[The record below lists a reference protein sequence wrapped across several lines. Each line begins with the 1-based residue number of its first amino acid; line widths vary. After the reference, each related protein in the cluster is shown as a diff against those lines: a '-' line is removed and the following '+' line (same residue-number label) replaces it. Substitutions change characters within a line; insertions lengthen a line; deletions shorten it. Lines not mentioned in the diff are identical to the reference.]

1 MALVDIN
8 QRQEYFD
15 YMNKLLDA
23 EYLPDNSIVFAS
35 LDNDGNILGGVLFS
49 QFTRNNCEVTC
60 ASTSARFLNRNF
72 MDVFFHYAFITAGK
86 ARINAIV
93 DVDNEKSK
101 TLCRKIGFV
110 EEGVL
115 KRWYGDK
122 DAVIFRMTREE
133 CRWIK
138 EYKVDSVKEK
148 ANGKRVVK
156 SGSSS
161 KLPRKRRP
169 KNNAEYS
176 AV

>member
-23 EYLPDNSIVFAS
+23 EYLPENSIVFAS
-35 LDNDGNILGGVLFS
+35 LDEDGNILGGVLFS

-60 ASTSARFLNRNF
+60 ASSSPRFLNRNF

-86 ARINAIV
+86 ARVNAIV

-101 TLCRKIGFV
+101 VLCRKIGFI

-138 EYKVDSVKEK
+138 DYKIESPKEK
-148 ANGKRVVK
+148 TNGKRVVK
-156 SGSSS
+156 SSGSC
-161 KLPRKRRP
+161 KLSRKSAA
-169 KNNAEYS
+169 KNTAK
-176 AV
+176 